1 MYELFDGIISIVGG
15 IYCYLTAIGVVKLR
29 KNEKDATAWLNK
41 YGTFLKL
48 VAAALIIFGVYTL
61 SNHFELL

>member
-1 MYELFDGIISIVGG
+1 MYELFDGVISIVGG

-29 KNEKDATAWLNK
+29 KNETDSAAWLKK

-48 VAAALIIFGVYTL
+48 IAAALIIFGVYTL
-61 SNHFELL
+61 SYYFELI